1 MYQYQ
6 IIVDGEP
13 WIDSD
18 GLDEW
23 PEFETESLA
32 EVIAGQGYSDIEV
45 RAVSYA

>member
-6 IIVDGEP
+6 ILADGIP

-32 EVIAGQGYSDIEV
+32 AVLDELGYDVEV